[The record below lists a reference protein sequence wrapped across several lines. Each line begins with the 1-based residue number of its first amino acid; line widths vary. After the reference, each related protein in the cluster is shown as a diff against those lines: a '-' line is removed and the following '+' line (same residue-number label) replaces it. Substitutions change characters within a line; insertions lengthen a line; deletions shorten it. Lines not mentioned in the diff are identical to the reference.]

1 LLKLG
6 YATGVGTG
14 VAKMRKINQL
24 TTLKVKSISQPGY
37 HRDGGGL
44 ALQVSPKGSKSWIF
58 LYTLQGR
65 SREMGLGSLDT
76 VSLADARSKAKEYRN
91 QLLDGNDPLDLK
103 AKKTEEQRLKQKMTF
118 DACAAAYIKTH
129 QSGWRNAKHTAQWQ
143 NTLRTYVSP
152 VFGHLPVSEVDTS
165 LIMRVLSPIWTTK
178 TETASRVRQRIE
190 SVLGWATVSG
200 YRSGDNPAKLKQH
213 LDNLLPKI
221 KKAKRHHP
229 SLPWRDIGI
238 FIKELH
244 QQEGLAVKALELAIL
259 TACRSGEIRGA
270 RWNEIDGDLWTI
282 PADRMKAES
291 MHLVPLSR
299 QAQDLLQKLPRTGEF
314 LFPGAKKN
322 MMSDATMS
330 AVLKR
335 LPTKWKDSD
344 GKDITVHGFRSTF
357 RIWCSETSASRYGK
371 DAAEFALAHKL
382 PDKVEESYQRSTLLD
397 IRRELM
403 QQWADFCDQT
413 ALATITDLEAVA

>member
-1 LLKLG
+1 
-6 YATGVGTG
+6 
-14 VAKMRKINQL
+14 MRKINQL
-24 TTLKVKSISQPGY
+24 TTLTVKSISQPGY

-44 ALQVSPKGSKSWIF
+44 ALQVSSTGSKSWIF
-58 LYTLQGR
+58 LYTLRGR

-76 VSLADARSKAKEYRN
+76 VGLAEARIRAKECRN
-91 QLLDGNDPLDLK
+91 QLLEGNDPLDVK
-103 AKKTEEQRLKQKMTF
+103 AKKNSEHRLRQKMTF
-118 DACAAAYIKTH
+118 DACADAYIETH
-129 QSGWRNAKHTAQWQ
+129 KSGWRNAKHTAQWQ

-152 VFGHLPVSEVDTS
+152 EFGRLPVSDVDTT

-178 TETASRVRQRIE
+178 PETASRVRQRIE

-200 YRSGDNPAKLKQH
+200 YRSGDNPARLKHH

-221 KKAKRHHP
+221 KKGKQHHP
-229 SLPWRDIGI
+229 SLQWRDIGL
-238 FIKELH
+238 FMTELR
-244 QQEGLAVKALELAIL
+244 QQEGLAVKALELTIL

-270 RWNEIDGDLWTI
+270 RWDEIDADLWTI

-291 MHLVPLSR
+291 MHLVPLSK
-299 QAQDLLQKLPRTGEF
+299 QARDLLQTVPRTGEF
-314 LFPGAKKN
+314 LFPGSKKN
-322 MMSDATMS
+322 IMSDATMS

-335 LPTKWKDSD
+335 MPTKWQDTD

-403 QQWADFCDQT
+403 QQWANFCDQT
-413 ALATITDLEAVA
+413 SLATITELKVMA